1 MGGTHS
7 IARMRAPNH
16 RTPRLDEKGMNAQA
30 KACYTYS
37 MIQLEKLTPNFSG
50 NIRADLETRT
60 VFAHD
65 ASIFEAVP
73 ALVAQPASTA
83 DIQAL
88 VRFASEETAAGRPV
102 SLTPRAGGTDMT
114 GGSITESIVV
124 DLAASF
130 NKIGDVEKKHIH
142 VQPGAFYR
150 DLEKVTLG
158 HNLIMPAYPASKAI
172 CGVGGM
178 VGNNAGGEKSLS
190 YGQVIDWVAEIKAVL
205 ADGNEYVI
213 RPLTESELTN
223 KIKEPTFEGN
233 LYRQLW
239 HLISA
244 HTDIIRAAE
253 PTTSKN
259 SAGYYLWKVWNGKQF
274 DLTKLFVGSQG
285 TLGIVTDITFNLTPV
300 LPNRKT
306 AIIFLEDLHDLGK
319 IVTRIKQFR
328 PESFE
333 LFDDHTLRLAL
344 QYWPEL
350 MAKMG
355 GRSLSL
361 LWQFLPEFRMSLFGK
376 MPKLV
381 LIAEFAGEQEE
392 AVVTAVTSMQTA
404 IQNEFHAT
412 VRLAQTVTEAQKYW
426 TIRRES
432 YNLLRK
438 HTQNRITACF
448 IEDIIVHPDQLP
460 EFLPRLNGIFV
471 RYPSFIYTIAGH
483 AGDANFHIMP
493 LMDLQQEDQRNAL
506 LRLSDEVFALVMEY
520 KGSITAEHNDG
531 IVRGPYLERM
541 YGPHVMELFRQV
553 KRLFDPLNIFNPH
566 KKTDANMDY
575 YKQHL
580 RRT

>member
-1 MGGTHS
+1 
-7 IARMRAPNH
+7 
-16 RTPRLDEKGMNAQA
+16 
-30 KACYTYS
+30 
-37 MIQLEKLTPNFSG
+37 MIHLEKLTPNFTGSLH
-50 NIRADLETRT
+50 IDAETRNT
-60 VFAHD
+60 FAHD

-73 ALVAQPASTA
+73 QVVARPATVS

-88 VRFASEETAAGRPV
+88 VHFATEETTAGNPV

-114 GGSITESIVV
+114 GGSISESIIV
-124 DLAASF
+124 DLSASY
-130 NKIGDVEKKHIH
+130 NHIGEIEQKHIH

-150 DLEKVTLG
+150 DLEKITLQQ
-158 HNLIMPAYPASKAI
+158 NLIMPAYPASKAI

-190 YGQVIDWVAEIKAVL
+190 YGQVVDWVAELKAVL
-205 ADGNEYVI
+205 ADGNEYTI

-233 LYRQLW
+233 IYRQLW

-244 HTDIIRAAE
+244 HTDVIRAAE

-259 SAGYYLWKVWNGKQF
+259 SAGYYLWKVWDGKRF

-300 LPNRKT
+300 LPHRRT
-306 AIIFLEDLHDLGK
+306 AIVFLENLSDLGK

-344 QYWPEL
+344 KYWPEL
-350 MAKMG
+350 LAKMG
-355 GRSLSL
+355 GRTLQL
-361 LWQFLPEFRMSLFGK
+361 LWYFLPELRMILLGK
-376 MPKLV
+376 IPKLV
-381 LIAEFAGEQEE
+381 LIAEFAGEQEALVE
-392 AVVTAVTSMQTA
+392 TAVTHMQVA
-404 IQNEFHAT
+404 IQSEFNAT
-412 VRLAQTVTEAQKYW
+412 TRIARSATEAQKYW

-460 EFLPRLNGIFV
+460 EFLPRLNEIFA

-493 LMDLQQEDQRNAL
+493 LMDLQQADQRNAV
-506 LRLSDEVFALVMEY
+506 LRLSDEVFALVMEF

-541 YGPHVMELFRQV
+541 YGPHLMELFRQV
-553 KRLFDPLNIFNPH
+553 KNLFDPLHIFNPH
-566 KKTDANMDY
+566 KKTDADMDY
-575 YKQHL
+575 YIQHL
-580 RRT
+580 RRK